1 MVRTISVLTAFL
13 LVPVLLVWAGPSH
26 AAPHIVVEMRSGKVI
41 SQKQAFDR
49 WYPASLTKLMTAYTV
64 FHEIAKGTISA
75 QSPVLVTEEALAQP
89 PSKMGYP
96 VGTVLNID
104 TALKLIMVK
113 SANDISVA
121 LAQATSGSEE
131 AFVAAMNAHA
141 ARLGMA
147 DTRFTNPHG
156 LHDPGQFTSA
166 RDMAVLAR
174 AIGSE
179 FREYASYFSI
189 PAVRSGKRILRNHN
203 PLLQRFEGTTGMKT
217 GFICAAGLNIVATV
231 KRRNRELVAV
241 VLGGPTGQE
250 RNVRAARLLTKAFKT
265 SPLFLRNK
273 IDTMKRPLTARLE
286 PVDMRPVVC
295 KPSRER
301 KAERST
307 EQWKAW
313 KADLN
318 VQEEELLAPKGHNT
332 EVIRI
337 ALGNATGPDPYG
349 LVSIKDPDNLTAYG
363 PVAAAA
369 GPDWPTIFGS
379 ETIKVPLP
387 VMRPHPQ

>member
-1 MVRTISVLTAFL
+1 MVLAVAAAIL
-13 LVPVLLVWAGPSH
+13 GPASAN

-49 WYPASLTKLMTAYTV
+49 WYPASLTKLMTAYAV
-64 FHEIAKGTISA
+64 FHEIKNGRISP
-75 QSPVLVTEEALAQP
+75 QSPVLVSEHALAQP

-121 LAQATSGSEE
+121 LAEAASGSEE
-131 AFVAAMNAHA
+131 AFVGAMNTHA

-147 DTRFTNPHG
+147 DTRFANPHG
-156 LHDPGQFTSA
+156 LHDPNQFTSA

-174 AIGSE
+174 AVSKE
-179 FREYASYFSI
+179 FPQYAEYFSI
-189 PAVRSGKRILRNHN
+189 PAVRSGKRVLRNHN

-231 KRRNRELVAV
+231 KRGNRELVAV

-250 RNVRAARLLTKAFKT
+250 RNVRVARLLTNAFKKST
-265 SPLFLRNK
+265 LFVRNK
-273 IDTMKRPLTARLE
+273 IDTMKRPLTAQLE

-301 KAERST
+301 RAERGT
-307 EQWKAW
+307 AEWKAW
-313 KADLN
+313 KADLDT
-318 VQEEELLAPKGHNT
+318 QEAEYLAPIGHKT
-332 EVIRI
+332 EIVRI
-337 ALGNATGPDPYG
+337 ALGKATGPDPFG
-349 LVSIKDPDNLTAYG
+349 LVTLKDPDNLTAYRT
-363 PVAAAA
+363 VAAAA

-379 ETIKVPLP
+379 KTIKVPLP